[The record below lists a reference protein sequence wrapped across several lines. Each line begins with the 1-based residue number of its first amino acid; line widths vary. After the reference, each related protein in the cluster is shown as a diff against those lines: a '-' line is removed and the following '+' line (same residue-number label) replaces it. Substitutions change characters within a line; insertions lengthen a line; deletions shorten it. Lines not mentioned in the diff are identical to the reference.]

1 MHKVSLAALIFFED
15 MEGGWAEYQEKL
27 YSVFCRDLKGTGFT
41 FRGKTVKIRYQPI
54 EFGKEEAFFHITCQD
69 YKKDGDRVPDFR
81 RCERIAWVRQFVE
94 AADADASV
102 EFEGSTYELKIW
114 TERVKN
120 DLRYHIL
127 CEELKFMVVV
137 AERDR
142 YCLLITAFYFEH
154 DHSLRKKLE
163 KYKEYKAK
171 NASH

>member
-1 MHKVSLAALIFFED
+1 MRKVSLAPLIFFED
-15 MEGGWAEYQEKL
+15 AEGGWKEYQDKL
-27 YSVFCRDLKGTGFT
+27 YSVFCRDLKYTGCSFK
-41 FRGKTVKIRYQPI
+41 GKTVQIRYQPI

-94 AADADASV
+94 AADTGALV

-114 TERVKN
+114 TEHVKN

-127 CEELKFMVVV
+127 CEELRFMVVI

-142 YCLLITAFYFEH
+142 YCLLITAFYFEYA
-154 DHSLRKKLE
+154 HSLRKKLE
-163 KYKEYKAK
+163 KYNKYKTK
-171 NASH
+171 NAPQ